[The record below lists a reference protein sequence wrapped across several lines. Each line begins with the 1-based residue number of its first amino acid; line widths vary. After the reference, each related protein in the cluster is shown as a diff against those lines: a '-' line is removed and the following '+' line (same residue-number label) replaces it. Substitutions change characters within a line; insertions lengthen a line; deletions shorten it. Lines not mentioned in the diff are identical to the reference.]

1 MIRYIGEIE
10 PIKWGEGEEIIARY
24 KNVPGVWILVG
35 RRKVTGKPCL
45 ECLQVAKCN
54 DIGGEIN
61 RDTFYLKAEKSEPVP
76 KDYVN
81 QFGEHIFEYREYPN
95 RAKLLYKDIAE
106 NYKDL
111 IFICVAYGDEL
122 KDDSLRKDIEKYVAY
137 RTLCRYWVNGGQ
149 YKKKE
154 IEEIKSIKEK
164 CKEQCQALFENIK
177 EKYGEKADS
186 MDKFLGSLIDGT
198 FDDNN
203 FEKDLKIDDTL
214 GC

>member
-10 PIKWGEGEEIIARY
+10 PIKWGEGKEIIAWY

-45 ECLQVAKCN
+45 ECLQVAKCK
-54 DIGGEIN
+54 DIGGEID
-61 RDTFYLKAEKSEPVP
+61 RDTRYLKAEKFESEE
-76 KDYVN
+76 KIYVN
-81 QFGEHIFEYREYPN
+81 QFGEHIFKYDEYPN
-95 RAKLLYKDIAE
+95 RAKWLYKNIAE

-122 KDDSLRKDIEKYVAY
+122 KDDGLRKDIEKYVAY

-149 YKKKE
+149 YKEKE
-154 IEEIKSIKEK
+154 VEEIKSIKEK
-164 CKEQCQALFENIK
+164 CTEQCKALFENIK

-198 FDDNN
+198 FDNNN
-203 FEKDLKIDDTL
+203 FEEDLKINKRV
-214 GC
+214 